1 MLHRFDAGRLANSK
15 SMNEDLT
22 QITTEELH
30 SCCINP
36 GSIAWQPRRKG

>member
-22 QITTEELH
+22 EIATAELH
-30 SCCINP
+30 SRCIDP